1 MARIEPDNILA
12 SIKWLNMSALRDV
25 DSKLVMRDYST
36 GNAMSTK
43 SFQEPTR
50 MTSRARVRE
59 PVKDSSGCE

>member
-25 DSKLVMRDYST
+25 DSKMVMRDYST

-43 SFQEPTR
+43 SFQEPH
-50 MTSRARVRE
+50 E
-59 PVKDSSGCE
+59 